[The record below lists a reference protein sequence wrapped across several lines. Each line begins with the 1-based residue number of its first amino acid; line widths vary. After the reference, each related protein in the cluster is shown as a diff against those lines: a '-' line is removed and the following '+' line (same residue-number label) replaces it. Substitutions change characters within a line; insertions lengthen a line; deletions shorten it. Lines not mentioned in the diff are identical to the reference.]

1 MNLVVLMGNLT
12 KDPELSETSSG
23 KSVCKF
29 SMAVSRD
36 FEEGTDF
43 FNCTAWGSTAENINK
58 YFCKGKKILIKGRI
72 KISESEKDGNKR
84 RFTDIIVNKFDF
96 CGSKEGQGDKEDDNC
111 PELEQACSS
120 VAPVSGPPLPVVAPA
135 QDTGLP
141 F

>member
-12 KDPELSETSSG
+12 KDPELSQTSSG

-29 SMAVSRD
+29 SMAVNRD

-43 FNCTAWGSTAENINK
+43 LNCTAWGGTAENINK
-58 YFCKGKKILIKGRI
+58 YFMKGKKILITGRI
-72 KISESEKDGNKR
+72 KISEAEKDGNKR

-96 CGSKEGQGDKEDDNC
+96 CGGKESQSGEIVSEEPDY
-111 PELEQACSS
+111 AS
-120 VAPVSGPPLPVVAPA
+120 VAPVSGPPLPTVAPA
-135 QDTGLP
+135 QDSGLP

>member
-12 KDPELSETSSG
+12 RDPELSETSSG

-29 SMAVSRD
+29 SIAVSRD

-43 FNCTAWGSTAENINK
+43 FNCTAWGSSAENIAK
-58 YFCKGKKILIKGRI
+58 YFHKGKKILINGRI
-72 KISESEKDGNKR
+72 KISESEKEGQKR

-96 CGSKEGQGDKEDDNC
+96 CGGKESQGEEPVEEEPNY
-111 PELEQACSS
+111 AS
-120 VAPVSGPPLPVVAPA
+120 VAPVSGPPLPTVAPA
-135 QDTGLP
+135 QDNGLP